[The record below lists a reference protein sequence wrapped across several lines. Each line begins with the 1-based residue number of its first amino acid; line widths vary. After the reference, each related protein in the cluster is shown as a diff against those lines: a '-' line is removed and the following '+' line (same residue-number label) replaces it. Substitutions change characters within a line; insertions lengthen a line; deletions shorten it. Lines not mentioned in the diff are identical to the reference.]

1 MTVAVHTGA
10 WPAGVWTRVVG
21 ELEPMTRA
29 GHRAAVAVPS
39 RPEVRDATVA
49 ELVLAA
55 RAGSPTAFTGLYQ
68 RFHRAV
74 HAVAL
79 ARVQMSDAGDVVQD
93 VFADAW
99 QKLPAL
105 REPAAFPGW
114 LMTMA
119 RHRAIDVARRR
130 RPVEST
136 VAPPAG
142 ALTARPHGAGA
153 PSGQPSVGPTPRAE
167 AQAALDAIRGLP
179 ETYRETLI
187 MRLVEGLNGPEI
199 AERTGMTPDSV
210 RVHLCRGL
218 KLLRQRLDGEGTNP

>member
-1 MTVAVHTGA
+1 MAQ
-10 WPAGVWTRVVG
+10 R
-21 ELEPMTRA
+21 ELERA
-29 GHRAAVAVPS
+29 PARGHRSAVAVEPAV
-39 RPEVRDATVA
+39 RDVREVPEVPEVRDATIA
-49 ELVLAA
+49 ELVIAA
-55 RAGSPTAFTGLYQ
+55 RDGHAVAFATLYA

-79 ARVQMSDAGDVVQD
+79 ARVALADAGDVVQD

-105 REPAAFPGW
+105 REPAAFAGW

-130 RPVEST
+130 PAVDEVPEIA
-136 VAPPAG
+136 VAPA
-142 ALTARPHGAGA
+142 
-153 PSGQPSVGPTPRAE
+153 PRAE
-167 AQAALDAIRGLP
+167 AAAALAAIRALP

-187 MRLVEGLNGPEI
+187 MRLVEGLSGPEI

-210 RVHLCRGL
+210 RVHLSRGL
-218 KLLRQRLDGEGTNP
+218 KLLRQRLDGEGPR